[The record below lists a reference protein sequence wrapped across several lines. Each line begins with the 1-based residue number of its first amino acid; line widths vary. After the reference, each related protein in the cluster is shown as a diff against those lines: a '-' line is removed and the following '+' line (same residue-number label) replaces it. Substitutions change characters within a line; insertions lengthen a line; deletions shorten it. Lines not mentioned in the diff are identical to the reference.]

1 MVIPEKRVLHRV
13 EEHVVVKIHEA
24 HVDLVLLEDLDHV
37 LTLLVDE
44 RHRPALLLALHI
56 GEEAYHSRGTAR
68 RKGDGAALANVG
80 PQIHNEGNGCLA
92 SEIVEAGLVETLA
105 AVRNALLNGV
115 KGGRLP
121 MERVTEV
128 LQKVILENVL

>member
-1 MVIPEKRVLHRV
+1 M
-13 EEHVVVKIHEA
+13 
-24 HVDLVLLEDLDHV
+24 
-37 LTLLVDE
+37 
-44 RHRPALLLALHI
+44 
-56 GEEAYHSRGTAR
+56 
-68 RKGDGAALANVG
+68 
-80 PQIHNEGNGCLA
+80 A